1 MRSQSI
7 KIGKRT
13 LLILLSVLCSLQ
25 LKAQNRELE
34 VYGLSK
40 GESLQ
45 TLPLDTALVKIDR
58 AINKMDGETDARIKQ
73 DLWKTLSRARA
84 TKEALALGKTYEQ
97 LANWHYLSITSE
109 NKDSIYYYD
118 NEALKY
124 FLQTDDK
131 ELIADAY
138 KTVGFDLQ
146 FMQRY
151 AEAEVEYFKGLEIA
165 QSIKYQQGINSIHA
179 SLAGLYASTKDY
191 ESALKYSEMVV
202 AAYKEEGNT
211 HPLIRAML
219 RLNDTYVKTGRP
231 EKALETVNKALTLVP
246 ELPEEYRSSETIN
259 VRAWRGKVY
268 RKLGRYDEALRDFRF
283 SWKGMQEK
291 YGDENANGWKGDIGS
306 IYFLQKKYA
315 EAIPYLKDYV
325 EHFYDKKVYNSDE
338 LKDHYL
344 WLAESYKKINQPEM
358 AYKYLSEGKDIAI
371 NALQQEAE
379 ALRSELRIKYESEQ
393 KDQTIASQTDLIKQQ
408 EKNQLLSY
416 IIGGLLLL
424 LLAGLFYTY
433 RKNKK
438 KNLQLEKLNTDLEAS
453 NIQLDKRHRE
463 NELLLK
469 EIHHR
474 VKNNLEIV
482 SGLLELQSSQIE
494 DPSVQAAMLSS
505 QNRVNS
511 MGIIHQKLY
520 QSDHLTSIEM
530 RDYFLNLG
538 ENISNSFSPDGKVKV
553 ECNMPELVL
562 DIDTA
567 ISVGLIANEL
577 LTNAFKYA
585 FEGRESGKI
594 EINLKSGGLNEDSLE
609 LNITDDG
616 IGKKEDGLA
625 KGTGFGTK
633 LIELLTKQINGT
645 ISYKNEN
652 GTKAILIFSKTR
664 SLA

>member
-1 MRSQSI
+1 M
-7 KIGKRT
+7 
-13 LLILLSVLCSLQ
+13 
-25 LKAQNRELE
+25 
-34 VYGLSK
+34 
-40 GESLQ
+40 
-45 TLPLDTALVKIDR
+45 
-58 AINKMDGETDARIKQ
+58 
-73 DLWKTLSRARA
+73 
-84 TKEALALGKTYEQ
+84 
-97 LANWHYLSITSE
+97 
-109 NKDSIYYYD
+109 
-118 NEALKY
+118 
-124 FLQTDDK
+124 
-131 ELIADAY
+131 
-138 KTVGFDLQ
+138 GFDLQ

-165 QSIKYQQGINSIHA
+165 HSINYQQGINSIHA

-202 AAYKEEGNT
+202 AAYKEEGNA

-231 EKALETVNKALTLVP
+231 EKALETVNKALALVP

-268 RKLGRYDEALRDFRF
+268 RKLGRYDDALRDFRF